1 MAAPAL
7 FNPFFHAV
15 SIHQCEGPS
24 PDFVGSG
31 VLLRIEGKDYIAT
44 AAHVIDGLSED
55 VAIAVVQGEIK
66 GCKSQPSRIFASKQ
80 ADGNYREGLDLA
92 LLSVPGNYRQLIDDE
107 GMSFYDLD
115 ANNPPAVTDVCI
127 VSGFPVKK
135 NYYDRRKSKYA
146 DTCGVYH
153 IQSYMEDP
161 ERVREIG
168 GNPDRHFA
176 LEINKRGDF
185 RDGITNQ
192 PIPELFDLH
201 GMSGGGVWHMERGP
215 GEGFPACAT
224 ALAGII
230 VEDWDTKRDRRGM
243 AKVVKIEQIR
253 NVINFARSKPETLFF
268 VE

>member
-1 MAAPAL
+1 VAAPI
-7 FNPFFHAV
+7 FNPFFHTV

-31 VLLRIEGKDYIAT
+31 VLLRIEGRDYIAT
-44 AAHVIDGLSED
+44 AAHVIDELPNELG
-55 VAIAVVQGEIK
+55 IAVVKHEIK

-80 ADGNYREGLDLA
+80 ADGNYKEGLDLA
-92 LLSVPGNYRQLIDDE
+92 LLSVPGNYRQFIE
-107 GMSFYDLD
+107 GEEMSFFDLD
-115 ANNPPAVTDVCI
+115 ANNPPPVTDVCI
-127 VSGFPVKK
+127 VSGFPAKK
-135 NYYDRRKSKYA
+135 NYYDHRKRRYA
-146 DTCGVYH
+146 PTCGAYH

-168 GNPDRHFA
+168 GDPARHFA

-185 RDGITNQ
+185 RDGITDK

-201 GMSGGGVWHMERGP
+201 GMSGGGVWHMERGT

-243 AKVVKIEQIR
+243 AKVVKIEEIR
-253 NVINFARSKPETLFF
+253 NVLNFARSRPETLFF
-268 VE
+268 VQ